1 MAGRRTAAGGLLAA
15 GLAAASAEMTAG
27 AAAFAGS
34 SLLRAVRRGVPRH
47 AWPSIGATTTTSV
60 VRRLHFTVAAPGSL
74 TATRDVPSF
83 PIYYNDVYEVNLPSG
98 HRFPMDKYRRV
109 RERVQARLTNA
120 DGLER
125 SIRVGAGEVRTSFHI
140 SPLATLDELTT
151 THCPSY
157 VNRFLTGNQTEDE
170 IRAVGFPWSRQGV
183 DRALS
188 STGGTV
194 AAARAVCEEMRARSA
209 RGGEDGEK
217 EARRAAGTGK
227 GDGTAPPAW
236 SAHVAGGTHH
246 AFRDRGEGFCVFSDI
261 AVAANVV
268 LRDYPDVVRRVLIVD
283 LDVHQGNGNAV
294 LFDGRDDVLTFSLH
308 CSHNYFSEKR
318 RSDLDIELPAGCTD
332 PTYLGTL
339 SHWLKRI
346 EAENAVTVEGGK
358 RVGSIDLVFYQAGVD
373 VLATDRLGRMDLTA
387 RGVRRRD
394 RLVYDFCH
402 RIGSAL
408 VVTMGGGYP
417 RGEEWGSTIEA
428 HADVYLGAHQCLSE
442 LMLSGGTAEGQRDT

>member
-1 MAGRRTAAGGLLAA
+1 MAGRRTAAGLLAA

-47 AWPSIGATTTTSV
+47 AWPSIGATTTTSA

-125 SIRVGAGEVRTSFHI
+125 SIGVGAGEVRTSFHI

-194 AAARAVCEEMRARSA
+194 AAARAAVGATATRPPQKQATHPKKGARKGAKQHLRSLW
-209 RGGEDGEK
+209 
-217 EARRAAGTGK
+217 RRIPSQAKTRRYVLC
-227 GDGTAPPAW
+227 AW
-236 SAHVAGGTHH
+236 RV
-246 AFRDRGEGFCVFSDI
+246 I
-261 AVAANVV
+261 ACI
-268 LRDYPDVVRRVLIVD
+268 VR
-283 LDVHQGNGNAV
+283 
-294 LFDGRDDVLTFSLH
+294 
-308 CSHNYFSEKR
+308 
-318 RSDLDIELPAGCTD
+318 P
-332 PTYLGTL
+332 YL
-339 SHWLKRI
+339 K
-346 EAENAVTVEGGK
+346 
-358 RVGSIDLVFYQAGVD
+358 
-373 VLATDRLGRMDLTA
+373 
-387 RGVRRRD
+387 
-394 RLVYDFCH
+394 
-402 RIGSAL
+402 
-408 VVTMGGGYP
+408 
-417 RGEEWGSTIEA
+417 
-428 HADVYLGAHQCLSE
+428 
-442 LMLSGGTAEGQRDT
+442 